1 MNLNFYIVEDDEVIQ
16 NILKNIIM
24 NNNLGDVVGIAG
36 DGETAVR
43 ELQYMNPD
51 IVLIDLLLPKKDGI
65 SILSEVKA
73 KNEQI
78 QFIMISEVR
87 SSDMIA
93 KAYQEGIEFF
103 INKPINVIEVISVI
117 KKVNEKLEMAQVISS
132 FETAF
137 SSMRRFRGV
146 EAHSPATSGLNQ
158 SIDKLFLQLGISGDK
173 GAVDLVEIVR
183 FLEEE
188 NRANGVSFSSFK
200 MSELYKHLSDKYEQ
214 TSGKAPNVSAI
225 EQRIRRAVFRALE
238 NVSNMGIEDYGN
250 EVFTRYSNTL
260 FEFKEVRIQMDFIRG
275 KSYDKGS
282 ISVRKFI
289 DGIMASSKQH
299 M

>member
-146 EAHSPATSGLNQ
+146 EVHSPAASGLNQ
-158 SIDKLFLQLGISGDK
+158 SVDKLFLQLGISGDK
-173 GAVDLVEIVR
+173 GAADLVEIVR

-188 NRANGVSFSSFK
+188 NRENGVSFSSFK